1 MSKIFMYAHGGSEN
15 HGCEA
20 IVRSTYDM
28 LDDLCQDTMY
38 LASSNPEEDIKY
50 GLNKLCRIER
60 DVQPYSKI
68 SPSFIRAYM
77 SLKLKNDYIPLD
89 KLSYRK
95 TIALAEKNDIA
106 LSIGGDNYCYAG
118 AEKYIILHDMMIS
131 RGAKT
136 VLWGCSVEPDLLNN
150 IDIVND
156 LKRYQLITA
165 RESITYHALKKINPN
180 TILVSDPAFALPK
193 KEVPLPAGWKEGNT
207 IGINASPLIMQ
218 RAKDGGVAYEA
229 YCHLI
234 EHILDT
240 TGAVVALIPHVVIDN
255 SDDRIPLH
263 SLYEKFASTGRV
275 LFIKDHNCCELKGY
289 ISRCRMFIGART
301 HATIAAY
308 STCVPTMVLGYS
320 VKSKGIARDIFG
332 TEEHYVLPVQ
342 ELQNPDE
349 LANGFDWLFANETV
363 IREHLAK
370 TMPKYKARTL
380 LARAAVEELMC
391 R

>member
-1 MSKIFMYAHGGSEN
+1 MRRICFYYHGGSAN

-20 IVRSTYDM
+20 IVRSTVKI
-28 LDDLCQDTMY
+28 LHAR
-38 LASSNPEEDIKY
+38 ASLWSAVPDADISY
-50 GLNKLCRIER
+50 GLRGIVDIFEDTKCPPVGAKLF
-60 DVQPYSKI
+60 
-68 SPSFIRAYM
+68 SFKVHHKLTGSDYLYTRFAHEAFFSAIQRGNAY
-77 SLKLKNDYIPLD
+77 
-89 KLSYRK
+89 
-95 TIALAEKNDIA
+95 

-118 AEKYIILHDMMIS
+118 KDILGHYNQIIHKN
-131 RGAKT
+131 GGKT
-136 VLWGCSVEPDLLNN
+136 VLWGCSFEPSEMDAVTAK
-150 IDIVND
+150 DIAQYD
-156 LKRYQLITA
+156 LITA
-165 RESITYHALKKINPN
+165 RESISYEILKAVNPS
-180 TILVSDPAFALPK
+180 TILTADPAFMLDAVELPLPK
-193 KEVPLPAGWKEGNT
+193 GWKEGNT

-218 RAKDGGVAYEA
+218 HAKDGGVAYEA
-229 YCHLI
+229 YCRLI

-332 TEEHYVLPVQ
+332 TEKHYVLPVQ

-349 LANGFDWLFANETV
+349 LANRFDWLLANETV

-380 LARAAVEELMC
+380 LARDAVEELMC

>member
-28 LDDLCQDTMY
+28 LDDLCKDTMY
-38 LASSNPEEDIKY
+38 LVSSNPEEDIKY

-68 SPSFIRAYM
+68 SPSFIHAYM

-95 TIALAEKNDIA
+95 TIALVEKNDIA
-106 LSIGGDNYCYAG
+106 LSIGGDNYCYADVN
-118 AEKYIILHDMMIS
+118 KYIMLHDMMIS

-165 RESITYHALKKINPN
+165 RESITYHALKNINPN

-193 KEVPLPAGWKEGNT
+193 KEVPLPAGWKEGNMV
-207 IGINASPLIMQ
+207 GINVSLLVLQSANDGKIVYKAYQNLI
-218 RAKDGGVAYEA
+218 RE
-229 YCHLI
+229 
-234 EHILDT
+234 ILTSTDC
-240 TGAVVALIPHVVIDN
+240 GIALIPHVVWKNNNDLAILA
-255 SDDRIPLH
+255 R
-263 SLYEKFASTGRV
+263 LYTEFKDTGRILLV
-275 LFIKDHNCCELKGY
+275 EDHDCMKLKGY
-289 ISRCRMFIGART
+289 ISQCRFFVGART

-332 TEEHYVLPVQ
+332 TEKHYVLPVQ

-349 LANGFDWLFANETV
+349 LANGFDWLLANETV

-380 LARAAVEELMC
+380 LARDAVEELMC